1 MSVSPTVLLLCTSL
15 SAQSSSVFNSLWLT
29 AFILHGIR
37 PFLNFM
43 LPKYV
48 FILLRISFHAVYDFE
63 VISHFFYLFFS
74 IKQAFDTENEFQYM

>member
-1 MSVSPTVLLLCTSL
+1 
-15 SAQSSSVFNSLWLT
+15 
-29 AFILHGIR
+29 
-37 PFLNFM
+37 M